1 MVNVAGRSRGCA
13 TCRKRRVKCD
23 ESLPECLRCLG
34 MGLKCPGA
42 RTDAFFVHTVVPDAS
57 LRDSSSAALTP
68 IKSRSPHKMTMMMHL
83 PQLPSWQPSHA
94 NAFDQL
100 FVSHFIDCFF
110 GSARPSVPL
119 PNGTS
124 KIWLH
129 ELPEF
134 LASPYPSPVQYSI
147 RAASMLS
154 YGTVTGDVSI
164 KTEACR
170 WYMRALQ
177 SLRYLLSL
185 DDSGSSLYS
194 PESIVCAAVML
205 IHFETSAGTCPK
217 AWLPHVNGAASLLEA
232 QGPDR
237 CRDGFMHQIFRHLR
251 LQTFVAAMADN
262 RLHPFASRQWTT
274 IPFENHP
281 KLIFDNLV
289 DVLFAA
295 LRCLSAANDLIASD
309 INHMQQLQAKL
320 SNHIQDAM
328 LQIHAWRSEA
338 MFYTSLKEED
348 QGPSVS
354 EAEEDLATS
363 LDTRH
368 FMIPYTDIPSA
379 ALVSLYDAANI
390 IVLRLLHL
398 VSPTASLYDSRIRLH
413 TESIL
418 SAHELFSE
426 KFSTEPGRGSIMM
439 VQQLKIAALWSSSSQ
454 QRAVAV
460 RMLQGFRK
468 GGFAGISA
476 PSNEYFADVAAH
488 ILRYYPVEVT

>member
-23 ESLPECLRCLG
+23 QSLPECLRCLN
-34 MGLKCPGA
+34 MGFRCPGA
-42 RTDAFFVHTVVPDAS
+42 RTDAFFVHTVVPNAS
-57 LRDSSSAALTP
+57 LRDSSSALTLF
-68 IKSRSPHKMTMMMHL
+68 KSKSPHMIMMMHP
-83 PQLPSWQPSHA
+83 PQLPALQPSRA
-94 NAFDQL
+94 DALDQL
-100 FVSHFIDCFF
+100 FVSHFIDAFF
-110 GSARPSVPL
+110 GSARPSLPI
-119 PNGTS
+119 PNGPS

-129 ELPEF
+129 ELPDF

-177 SLRYLLSL
+177 SLRHLLSL
-185 DDSGSSLYS
+185 DDLGSSLYS
-194 PESIVCAAVML
+194 PESTVCAAVML
-205 IHFETSAGTCPK
+205 IHFETSAGTSPK

-232 QGPDR
+232 QGPER

-262 RLHPFASRQWTT
+262 RLHPFASPQWTT
-274 IPFENHP
+274 IPFESHP

-289 DVLFAA
+289 DVLFAV
-295 LRCLSAANDLIASD
+295 LICLSTANQLIASD
-309 INHMQQLQAKL
+309 ANNSRELQAELSKL
-320 SNHIQDAM
+320 IHSAR
-328 LQIHAWRSEA
+328 LQIHEWKSEA
-338 MFYTSLKEED
+338 LFYVSLKED
-348 QGPSVS
+348 QIPSVS
-354 EAEEDLATS
+354 DTEDAATS
-363 LDTRH
+363 LDPRY
-368 FMIPYTDIPSA
+368 FMLPYTDIPSA

-398 VSPTASLYDSRIRLH
+398 LSPTASLYDARIRQH
-413 TESIL
+413 TQSIL
-418 SAHELFSE
+418 SAHEMISE
-426 KFSTEPGRGSIMM
+426 KSRSEPGRGSIMM

-454 QRAVAV
+454 QRSAAVK
-460 RMLQGFRK
+460 MLQGFQK

-476 PSNEYFADVAAH
+476 PSHEYFADVAAY
-488 ILRYYPVEVT
+488 ILREYSVEGT